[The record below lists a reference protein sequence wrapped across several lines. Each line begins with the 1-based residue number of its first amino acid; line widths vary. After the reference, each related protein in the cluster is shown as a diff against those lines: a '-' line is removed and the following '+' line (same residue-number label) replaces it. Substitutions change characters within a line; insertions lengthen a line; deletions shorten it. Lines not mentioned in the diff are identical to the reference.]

1 MVSAGGKRGHGRG
14 TLAEL
19 SNHLTGMVPARE
31 LEEKALVS
39 EKSKSPIEC
48 IDIEAVCPWRQISHQ
63 ESPSQLPS
71 PVNCW
76 LKQLDD
82 ILVLKEWWTEELQ
95 RAAEIF
101 R

>member
-48 IDIEAVCPWRQISHQ
+48 TDIEAVCPWRQISHQ

-71 PVNCW
+71 LYGSLSLPLCLPQSLSPGDSEVAS
-76 LKQLDD
+76 
-82 ILVLKEWWTEELQ
+82 V
-95 RAAEIF
+95 
-101 R
+101 